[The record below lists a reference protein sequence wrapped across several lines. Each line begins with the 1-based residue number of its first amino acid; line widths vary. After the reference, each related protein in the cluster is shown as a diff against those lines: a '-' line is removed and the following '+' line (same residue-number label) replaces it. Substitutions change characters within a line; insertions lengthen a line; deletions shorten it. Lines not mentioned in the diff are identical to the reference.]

1 MIVNIDE
8 EKMKSL
14 FTLCEEDMR
23 EGGRDGGREEGKEA
37 IGKQITELY
46 ITQFN

>member
-23 EGGRDGGREEGKEA
+23 EGGREEGKEA

-46 ITQFN
+46 ITQSN